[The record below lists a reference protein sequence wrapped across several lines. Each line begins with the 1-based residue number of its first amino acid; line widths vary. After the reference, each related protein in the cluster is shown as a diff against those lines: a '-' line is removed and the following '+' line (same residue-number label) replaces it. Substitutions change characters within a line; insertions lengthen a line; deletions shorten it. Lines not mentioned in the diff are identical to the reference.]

1 MPKKLNEKEYGTD
14 KGIQF
19 LSNYENHFNHLVN
32 EKINLL
38 ELGILKGDSL
48 LMWRDYFDKGT
59 IVGLDINPI
68 ELNDPINRIH
78 VFQGFQE
85 DKKTLDKIRKETAN
99 DGFDIIIDD
108 ASHIGELTK
117 VSFWHLFDNHLKPG
131 GVYVIEDWGT
141 GYSGKFPDGEKY
153 VISDYDDQMGLNGA
167 ESKYSKKWFSCKERW
182 KLDYKHQ
189 FKSHNSGMVGFI
201 KQLVDEQ
208 AMAII
213 TRPDRGNKI
222 PERKSKFLKMEIFL
236 GQVFIFKNPK
246 GSIKKV

>member
-19 LSNYENHFNHLVN
+19 LRKYENHFNHLVN

-68 ELNDPINRIH
+68 ELNDPTNRIH
-78 VFQGFQE
+78 VYQGFQE
-85 DKKTLDKIRKETAN
+85 DKKTLDKIRKETAK

-131 GVYVIEDWGT
+131 GSYVIEDWGT
-141 GYSGKFPDGEKY
+141 GYWGIWPDGEKY
-153 VISDYDDQMGLNGA
+153 VISDPHMIGGGIHQ
-167 ESKYSKKWFSCKERW
+167 C
-182 KLDYKHQ
+182 KHQ

-236 GQVFIFKNPK
+236 GQVFIYKNPK

>member
-14 KGIQF
+14 KRVQL

-38 ELGILKGDSL
+38 ELGIFKGDSL

-59 IVGLDINPI
+59 IVGLDVNPI
-68 ELNDPINRIH
+68 ELNDPTNRIH

-141 GYSGKFPDGEKY
+141 GYWGIWPDGEKY
-153 VISDYDDQMGLNGA
+153 VISDSDDQMELYRP
-167 ESKYSKKWFSCKERW
+167 ESEYSKKWFSSGLKHH
-182 KLDYKHQ
+182 YKRQ

-208 AMAII
+208 AMEII
-213 TRPDRGNKI
+213 TKPEGGNKI
-222 PERKSKFLKMEIFL
+222 LERKSKFLKMEIFL
-236 GQVFIFKNPK
+236 GQVFIFKN
-246 GSIKKV
+246 S